1 MLPDI
6 RVRPTITE
14 ANATQAA
21 QRAASART
29 ALVLALV
36 ALGFFGAILVA
47 QFYGPSMIGLAALGV
62 AIIGFPFAVV
72 VGRRRAR

>member
-1 MLPDI
+1 M
-6 RVRPTITE
+6 TE
-14 ANATQAA
+14 LNATRVA
-21 QRAASART
+21 QRAASIRT

-62 AIIGFPFAVV
+62 AVIGFPLAAA
-72 VGRRRAR
+72 VGRGRAR

>member
-1 MLPDI
+1 M
-6 RVRPTITE
+6 TE
-14 ANATQAA
+14 VNATRVA
-21 QRAASART
+21 QRAASRRT

-47 QFYGPSMIGLAALGV
+47 QFYGPSMIGFAALGV
-62 AIIGFPFAVV
+62 AVIGFPLAAA

>member
-1 MLPDI
+1 M
-6 RVRPTITE
+6 TE
-14 ANATQAA
+14 ANSTQAA
-21 QRAASART
+21 QRAASIRT

-47 QFYGPSMIGLAALGV
+47 QFYGPSMIGIAALGLGV
-62 AIIGFPFAVV
+62 IGFPLAVA